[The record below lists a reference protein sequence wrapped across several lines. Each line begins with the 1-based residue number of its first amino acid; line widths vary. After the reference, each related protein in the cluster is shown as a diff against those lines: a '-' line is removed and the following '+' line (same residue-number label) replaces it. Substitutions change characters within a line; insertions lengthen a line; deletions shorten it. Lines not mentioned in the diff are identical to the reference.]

1 MTSAPRR
8 PNAPRASSP
17 RLRLART
24 LGPLLI
30 VVVITLLYGVY
41 MQTRLAGDD
50 ATAREKWSTL
60 ESALNERS
68 QLALR
73 FVDVVRDRAPQTR
86 APNGDRGD
94 DPESLDA
101 ILDDVER
108 AATRLDQPG
117 APTDRADAN
126 VALGDELGR
135 LLGAVRDMTALRDD
149 DEYRKA
155 LDALANATTAVSN
168 ARGEYNEVVLKE
180 NKIVDGFPGKLI
192 APLFKLEPREYF
204 NARVVEDEAQNSGG
218 AAAPYSSG
226 VTTSVEPLPPA
237 DGK

>member
-1 MTSAPRR
+1 MGLRR
-8 PNAPRASSP
+8 ERIGKQGTVAEAHGGAGVPAQEALFAEWPVDY
-17 RLRLART
+17 LICGQHF
-24 LGPLLI
+24 LGDEWVGPY
-30 VVVITLLYGVY
+30 T
-41 MQTRLAGDD
+41 
-50 ATAREKWSTL
+50 
-60 ESALNERS
+60 
-68 QLALR
+68 
-73 FVDVVRDRAPQTR
+73 
-86 APNGDRGD
+86 
-94 DPESLDA
+94 
-101 ILDDVER
+101 
-108 AATRLDQPG
+108 G